1 MSKNSMTL
9 LFVDDEPLILQS
21 LSLLFEDYT
30 VLTASNGDD
39 ALRIV
44 QKNSIDVIISD
55 QRMPGMTGVELLKTV
70 KEISPRTMRILM
82 TGYSD
87 LEAVIDSV
95 NAGEVFRYIN
105 KPWRADKLRETV
117 QFACSVAMQ
126 RAQVATHI
134 EAQQTVSAQS
144 ITAPSNLELLF
155 IDTKESHL
163 QSFKDFFT
171 PKYNVHTATSANAAL
186 EILRQR
192 SVAVVSCDVQ
202 IGEVDGID
210 FLSAIRVRYPDI
222 VTILM
227 TDTRDAKVAVR
238 MINEGQVYRYLVKPF
253 PRETL
258 RLTVES
264 AVIRYKLHID
274 NPLLNSKR
282 QEAGAFKVSVD
293 ESRSLGD
300 QLALLRQQIASRP
313 IY

>member
-264 AVIRYKLHID
+264 AVIRYKLHTD
-274 NPLLNSKR
+274 NPSLNSKR